1 MTEFRKKLRRK
12 IRKSLDLKGVFNK
25 WAIAEIVDNLD
36 RDFVLIPRADLPD
49 VTRETVGKFDYVTTG
64 DGGWSFGLG
73 EEDAPSATDPA
84 HLVAVI
90 EWFRDNGIKLNGE
103 GNNG

>member
-1 MTEFRKKLRRK
+1 MQNVLRTES
-12 IRKSLDLKGVFNK
+12 IDVVVEDL
-25 WAIAEIVDNLD
+25 E

-90 EWFRDNGIKLNGE
+90 EWFRDNGIPLNGE
-103 GNNG
+103 ETK